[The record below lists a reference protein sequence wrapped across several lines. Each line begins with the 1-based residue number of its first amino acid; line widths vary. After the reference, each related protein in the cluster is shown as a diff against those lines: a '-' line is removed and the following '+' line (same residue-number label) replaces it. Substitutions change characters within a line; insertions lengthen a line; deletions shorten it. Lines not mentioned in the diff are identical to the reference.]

1 MYKALLSLV
10 IALLFSNSA
19 WAQSAR
25 YEIVSSEVEST
36 NIVILQI
43 KTYCQDK
50 DAVDAEAQCAAIRAT
65 IFDGIPNTKF
75 HKPLLTDGEK
85 TMINKYP
92 SYFNGLYADRYT
104 DFIANYKMLSKFK
117 KADKNKSTLYEI
129 KVKVFPLRKDLE
141 QNNIKKQFGL

>member
-1 MYKALLSLV
+1 MVCIKSGLKWSIFWKKICA
-10 IALLFSNSA
+10 
-19 WAQSAR
+19 
-25 YEIVSSEVEST
+25 
-36 NIVILQI
+36 IL
-43 KTYCQDK
+43 
-50 DAVDAEAQCAAIRAT
+50 
-65 IFDGIPNTKF
+65 
-75 HKPLLTDGEK
+75 HGEK

-129 KVKVFPLRKDLE
+129 KVKVLPLRKDLE